1 MTTELERRIQMGQLH
16 HAQRVP
22 PEKRAAIDRTKLN
35 PLPPTKEGTTILQQ
49 LHGCPMASLTKQ
61 LDQALRQALDQRNI
75 EEANRLTAGTKA
87 CITADLYCSDNLNTR
102 IAIRFQGDEELMAMT
117 QQLEAMA
124 LEAASLGEQLQ
135 HLEMNYNQLEHDRFQ
150 KAAVKYGLNLK
161 ERSYRLNEKDE
172 CIELIEPKCAECVPV
187 NSLKDL
193 LAPKQPPLQEPPLRS
208 V

>member
-1 MTTELERRIQMGQLH
+1 MNPELERRIQMGQLH

-22 PEKRAAIDRTKLN
+22 PEKRTFIDRTQLN
-35 PLPPTKEGTTILQQ
+35 PLPPTKEGTAILQQ
-49 LHGCPMASLTKQ
+49 LHSCPMATLTKQ
-61 LDQALRQALDQRNI
+61 LDMALRQELEKRNL
-75 EEANRLTAGTKA
+75 EEVDRLSAGTKA
-87 CITADLYCSDNLNTR
+87 CIMADIHCSNNLNTR
-102 IAIRFQGDEELMAMT
+102 TAVRFQDDEELMAMT

-135 HLEMNYNQLEHDRFQ
+135 HLEMSYNQLEHDRFQ

-161 ERSYRLNEKDE
+161 ERSYRLNEKE
-172 CIELIEPKCAECVPV
+172 ESIELIEPKCAECIPV

-193 LAPKQPPLQEPPLRS
+193 LSPKQPPLQEPPLRS